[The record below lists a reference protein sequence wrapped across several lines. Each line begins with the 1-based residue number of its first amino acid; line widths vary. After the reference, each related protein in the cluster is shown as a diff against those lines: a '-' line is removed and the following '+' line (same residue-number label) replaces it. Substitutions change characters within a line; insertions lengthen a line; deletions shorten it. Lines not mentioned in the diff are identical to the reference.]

1 MPAAAG
7 KLQAE
12 TGERKLRR
20 LFGRVSGLFFPGQ
33 STRKIANHVQERASS
48 RNVALMPGR
57 FS

>member
-7 KLQAE
+7 KFQPE

-20 LFGRVSGLFFPGQ
+20 LIRAARTFLSRPIQ
-33 STRKIANHVQERASS
+33 EKIANHVQERASS

>member
-1 MPAAAG
+1 MPAAAD
-7 KLQAE
+7 KLQPE

-20 LFGRVSGLFFPGQ
+20 LFGRAPVLFFRVQ
-33 STRKIANHVQERASS
+33 SKRKIANHVQERASS